1 MPSHSSTSPGPR
13 VVQVNRAPVLTL
25 WAAVV
30 ARALGHPWDEALTI
44 GRVVAGLAAYRKGV
58 SLGLYEER
66 PPEAKTTDRAARPEG
81 ETRRITV
88 MGFPVLEVR
97 TPQGWRA
104 VDREGR
110 PIRPEAVERYLRR
123 RFGAAYPAVRAA
135 LEALAAA
142 YPPEELARRAWSL
155 YVAFRPQVPKGI
167 EGWGKKGVLD
177 LERIE
182 ALIRRAS
189 SSASRGPGRWTT
201 VEN

>member
-1 MPSHSSTSPGPR
+1 MTTRQANPSSPR
-13 VVQVNRAPVLTL
+13 QVRVNRAPVLTL

-30 ARALGHPWDEALTI
+30 AHALGYPWEEALTI
-44 GRVVAGLAAYRKGV
+44 GRAVAGLAAYRKGV

-66 PPEAKTTDRAARPEG
+66 PPEEKAARRAAAPEG
-81 ETRRITV
+81 ETRQITV

-104 VDREGR
+104 VDSEGR
-110 PIRPEAVERYLRR
+110 PIRPEAVERYLRQ
-123 RFGAAYPAVRAA
+123 RFGAAYATVRAA

-142 YPPEELARRAWSL
+142 YSPEELARRAWSL
-155 YVAFRPQVPKGI
+155 YVAFRPQVPQGV

-182 ALIRRAS
+182 ALIRQAS
-189 SSASRGPGRWTT
+189 SSSETSTAR
-201 VEN
+201 ED